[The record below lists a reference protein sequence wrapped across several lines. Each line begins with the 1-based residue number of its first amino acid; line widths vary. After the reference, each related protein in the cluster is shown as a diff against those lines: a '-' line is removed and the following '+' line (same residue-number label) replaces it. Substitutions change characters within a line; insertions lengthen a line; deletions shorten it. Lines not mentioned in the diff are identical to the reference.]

1 MKPETLL
8 LGIGT
13 AVPRYRIA
21 QDEAAYFMKRA
32 HLSGAGDER
41 RSPQQQRVLERR
53 IDYLYRR
60 SGIESRYSCCPEFAD
75 GSAMTVAHMTL
86 AERMQRYEREV
97 VPLAVRACESALERT
112 ATAAA
117 QITHLV
123 FATCTGFV
131 APGPDQQ
138 VARALGLRTDLRRLQ
153 IGFMGCQ
160 AALHGLQVADAFC
173 RSDPT
178 ARVLL
183 VCAEL
188 CSLHFRNSDTDEDL
202 VANCLFADGA
212 AAAIL
217 GSSAGVDGSHARI
230 RGFESW
236 VLEDS
241 ADFLTW
247 RIDNA
252 AFSMGLDPGTP
263 RVLAKSLPAFAQQ
276 LLAPEREEH
285 PQWAIHPGGPA
296 ILDAAQEALRLP
308 AEMVDGSRS
317 VLRDFG
323 NMSSP
328 TVLFVLERTL
338 CAMEPG
344 GTGAALSFGPGL
356 SIEGMRF
363 TR

>member
-1 MKPETLL
+1 
-8 LGIGT
+8 
-13 AVPRYRIA
+13 
-21 QDEAAYFMKRA
+21 
-32 HLSGAGDER
+32 
-41 RSPQQQRVLERR
+41 
-53 IDYLYRR
+53 
-60 SGIESRYSCCPEFAD
+60 
-75 GSAMTVAHMTL
+75 MTL
-86 AERMQRYEREV
+86 VERMQRYEREV
-97 VPLAVRACESALERT
+97 VPLAARACESALERT
-112 ATAAA
+112 ATTAA

-138 VARALGLRTDLRRLQ
+138 VARVLGLRADLRRLH

-173 RSDPT
+173 RSDPE

-212 AAAIL
+212 AAAVL
-217 GSSAGVDGSHARI
+217 GLESDGTDKDAVPLRI
-230 RGFESW
+230 RGFKSC

-263 RVLAKSLPAFAQQ
+263 RVLAKSLPAFAEQ
-276 LLAPEREEH
+276 LSPKREENLH
-285 PQWAIHPGGPA
+285 WAIHPGGPA
-296 ILDAAQEALRLP
+296 ILDAAREALRLP
-308 AEMVDGSRS
+308 AAGVDGSTS

-328 TVLFVLERTL
+328 TVLFVLDHML
-338 CAMEPG
+338 PAMEPET
-344 GTGAALSFGPGL
+344 TGAALSFGPGL